1 MNDNELESYAPLP
14 AKQIV
19 YGLLD
24 MASWVLMLLC
34 IYGLLRGSWD
44 KAFWVLLAYIVV
56 WAPQRIDEA
65 LTAWKNR
72 K

>member
-1 MNDNELESYAPLP
+1 MSDNELERYPPLP

-19 YGLLD
+19 YVLLD
-24 MASWVLMLLC
+24 IVSWVLMLLC
-34 IYGLLRGSWD
+34 VYGLLRSSWE
-44 KAFWVLLAYIVV
+44 KAFWIFLAYIVV